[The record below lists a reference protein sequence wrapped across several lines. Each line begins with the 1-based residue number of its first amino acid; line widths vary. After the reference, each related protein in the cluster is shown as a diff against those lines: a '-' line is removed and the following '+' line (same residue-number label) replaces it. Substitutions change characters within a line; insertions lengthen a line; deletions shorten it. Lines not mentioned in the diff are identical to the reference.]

1 MLNIQI
7 EVRRDPYEIIA
18 VHHGIIAS
26 KKDIGLLVFRILI
39 GLAFIWHG
47 VPKLLSGP
55 EGWNALGSMM
65 GALGI
70 HIFPTF
76 FGLLSGMAETFGG
89 LFILLGLFYRP
100 MALFLVGN
108 LMMATPSSSPPAH
121 RFFRPRVRLR
131 KAYSSSA
138 SSSPALAAI
147 ASTICFTMKS
157 VKKSVA

>member
-1 MLNIQI
+1 MKSLQYINS
-7 EVRRDPYEIIA
+7 
-18 VHHGIIAS
+18 IIAS

-39 GLAFIWHG
+39 GIAFIWHG

-55 EGWNALGSMM
+55 EGWTALGSMM

-76 FGLLSGMAETFGG
+76 FGLLSGLAETFGG

-108 LMMATPSSSPPAH
+108 LMMATSIELASGAPLLQVS
-121 RFFRPRVRLR
+121 RPFEEGVF
-131 KAYSSSA
+131 Y
-138 SSSPALAAI
+138 PFVDHQIHIALTI
-147 ASTICFTMKS
+147 ALLGVVETIIRYTIFILHDWKRTE
-157 VKKSVA
+157 